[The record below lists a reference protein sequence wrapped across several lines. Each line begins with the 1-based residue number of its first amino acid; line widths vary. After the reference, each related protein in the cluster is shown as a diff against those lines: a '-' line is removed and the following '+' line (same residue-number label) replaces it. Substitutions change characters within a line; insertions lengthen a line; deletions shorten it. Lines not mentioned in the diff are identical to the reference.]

1 MSDKAVCVRCGAF
14 RSGFQT
20 ICPACGHNS
29 IDEGLLVAWLL
40 SEHHLSEEDLQQAA
54 DRVIAGEHIHPS
66 GRLLKKARMALG
78 THFASDPGLSVR
90 ERVLL
95 LATSLLLTPLVGWT
109 CWLWWRQHRPRAAW
123 QAFGLSAPATVMFA
137 VAVIWLRVS

>member
-1 MSDKAVCVRCGAF
+1 MSDQAVCVRCGAF
-14 RSGFQT
+14 RRGFQT
-20 ICPACGHNS
+20 ICSACGHNP

-40 SEHHLSEEDLQQAA
+40 SEQHLSEEDLQQAA
-54 DRVIAGEHIHPS
+54 ERVIAGEHIHPS
-66 GRLLKKARMALG
+66 GRLLKKARIALG
-78 THFASDPGLSVR
+78 AHFASDPGLSVR